1 MVQLRDQVLQPG
13 AVNRLAATLDRA
25 AEPAVKGSLLPCL
38 WHWLYFLPE
47 ATTSSLADDGHAKKG
62 DFLPPVPL
70 PRRMWAGS
78 RIEYLSPL
86 CIGDDARRES
96 TITNIQSKSSGDN
109 AMIFVSVQHQIF
121 VDDRLAIREEQD
133 IVYRNP
139 AVTNAKAAKTRPET
153 LTPEWCE
160 PVRADAVLLFR
171 YSALTFNAHRI
182 HIDREYAMQEEGYPG
197 LVVHGPLT
205 ATMLL
210 DLMARENSDID
221 VRTLEIRAQKPLFDT
236 QEFRLAGRRDGDGA
250 ILWADA
256 CAGAT
261 AMKIWVNRTDSE
273 NG

>member
-1 MVQLRDQVLQPG
+1 M
-13 AVNRLAATLDRA
+13 
-25 AEPAVKGSLLPCL
+25 
-38 WHWLYFLPE
+38 
-47 ATTSSLADDGHAKKG
+47 TSSLANDGHAKKG

-78 RIEYLSPL
+78 RIEYRSPL

-96 TITNIQSKSSGDN
+96 TIVNIQHKSSGDD
-109 AMIFVSVQHQIF
+109 AKIFVTLQHEIF

-139 AVTNAKAAKTRPET
+139 VVASAKAATSRPET
-153 LTPEWCE
+153 LTPEWRE
-160 PVRADAVLLFR
+160 SVHPDAVLLFR

-205 ATMLL
+205 ATLL
-210 DLMARENSDID
+210 LNLMARERSGID
-221 VRTLEIRAQKPLFDT
+221 VRTLEIRAQRPLFDT
-236 QEFRLAGRRDGDGA
+236 QEFQLAGRRDGEGA
-250 ILWADA
+250 ILWAVGA
-256 CAGAT
+256 AGET
-261 AMKIWVNRTDSE
+261 AMKIGVNRTDSE